1 MASKMK
7 NRWIALY
14 VENQVG
20 VLAKVSGLFSGKSY
34 NLQSLTV
41 GTTEHEDVSRMTI
54 CVTSDDVTF
63 EQIKK
68 QLNCMVEVIKVM
80 DLTDVPIH
88 MKEILFAKIKK
99 IDCLQKQEVYQIANV
114 FDQGGSVEITDI
126 GEDSILMECMLTERR
141 NNELIELLKK
151 QFKHVEVVRGG
162 AVAIESISTSCR

>member
-1 MASKMK
+1 MK

-20 VLAKVSGLFSGKSY
+20 VLAKVSGLFSAKSY

-41 GTTEHEDVSRMTI
+41 GTTEDETVSRMTI

-68 QLNCMVEVIKVM
+68 QLNRMVEVIKVI

-88 MKEILFAKIKK
+88 MKEILFVKVSK
-99 IDCLQKQEVYQIANV
+99 LTNE
-114 FDQGGSVEITDI
+114 EITQLFHIADVFNTNGGNVKI
-126 GEDSILMECMLTERR
+126 VDMNGESAIIESKHTEHR
-141 NNELIELLKK
+141 NDELVKLLKT
-151 QFKHVEVVRGG
+151 QFKHISVVRGG
-162 AVAIESISTSCR
+162 AVAIESISTGCR

>member
-1 MASKMK
+1 MERDMK

-41 GTTEHEDVSRMTI
+41 GTTEDETISRMTI
-54 CVTSDDVTF
+54 CVTSDDITF

-68 QLNCMVEVIKVM
+68 QLNRMVEVIKVI
-80 DLTDVPIH
+80 DLTNIPIH
-88 MKEILFAKIKK
+88 MKEILFAKVK
-99 IDCLQKQEVYQIANV
+99 ICTAEEKAEVFQIAQV
-114 FDQGGSVEITDI
+114 FQVQVADI
-126 GEDSILMECMLTERR
+126 GKDSVLLECKLSERR
-141 NNELIELLKK
+141 NNELIALLKSKFK
-151 QFKHVEVVRGG
+151 QIEVVRGG